1 MKLEIPGQF
10 RGPECRA
17 LVPTATKLRR
27 QLEPIFVNIQSPQ
40 TSTVSFILRVG
51 GTLGEFDPLPSSEPE
66 RSGKTLVYD
75 VVVPA
80 HQWERLPADDIWMV
94 LCSFLKPAFSDF
106 VLRLGLTDDEAR
118 SILAAVA

>member
-17 LVPTATKLRR
+17 LMPVATALRLE
-27 QLEPIFVNIQSPQ
+27 LEPFFVNIQSARI
-40 TSTVSFILRVG
+40 STVGFILRVG

-66 RSGKTLVYD
+66 RSGKTLAYD

-80 HQWERLPADDIWMV
+80 HQWDRLPAEDVRSI
-94 LCSFLKPAFSDF
+94 LCSFLKPALSDF
-106 VLRLGLTDDEAR
+106 VVRFGLTDEEAR
-118 SILAAVA
+118 PILAAVA